1 MIGPG
6 AVQPAPSYGVMDHSL
21 GAKGQ
26 TPPVVRG
33 LPPDG
38 IMASFAAPAPAR
50 LDRATDTVVVLI
62 ATLLLLSTIQ
72 SLGTERG
79 TIASTA
85 AMDPLALF
93 KMAVRLL
100 ALGASV
106 YLWRRSPGSLRAS
119 LSSPTIWFLV
129 FFGLAALTAFVSA
142 NPFVS
147 ASRALSFAI
156 VLIFATSA
164 AASYVRQGR
173 EDAYW
178 NGVCLLLLATTV
190 PFFAMVVWRGRVVES
205 YDTVA
210 RLGGVFQP
218 NQLGAL
224 AGIVGLTAI
233 MRLRR
238 WRLVALSACL
248 LPVAAYV
255 AIFTLSRGSW
265 IAIVAGLLA
274 AWWSVPRLRLWTL
287 PVLGILVTST
297 LLGISTGVVDPD
309 RGVLA
314 AVQRGQSRTELLSG
328 TGRTGLYTYM
338 LERQFPKRPLLGF
351 GFQMLS
357 EEDVG
362 GDPKPLDTAI
372 ARELGWPAEQGHN
385 LFLSTLIGTGL
396 IGLSLFLVAIGTLLW
411 QVAGAARLGDPIA
424 GDHLV
429 LLVVILAH
437 AMVDT
442 TLVTGVDHAFLV
454 VSAVTGLAS
463 ARLTL
468 NQRLAREPI
477 GSRVYAR
484 PPTSPVAGR
493 SIQC

>member
-1 MIGPG
+1 M
-6 AVQPAPSYGVMDHSL
+6 
-21 GAKGQ
+21 
-26 TPPVVRG
+26 
-33 LPPDG
+33 
-38 IMASFAAPAPAR
+38 
-50 LDRATDTVVVLI
+50 
-62 ATLLLLSTIQ
+62 
-72 SLGTERG
+72 
-79 TIASTA
+79 
-85 AMDPLALF
+85 
-93 KMAVRLL
+93 
-100 ALGASV
+100 
-106 YLWRRSPGSLRAS
+106 
-119 LSSPTIWFLV
+119 
-129 FFGLAALTAFVSA
+129 
-142 NPFVS
+142 
-147 ASRALSFAI
+147 
-156 VLIFATSA
+156 
-164 AASYVRQGR
+164 
-173 EDAYW
+173 
-178 NGVCLLLLATTV
+178 
-190 PFFAMVVWRGRVVES
+190 VES

-297 LLGISTGVVDPD
+297 LLGIATGVVESD

-314 AVQRGQSRTELLSG
+314 AVQRGQSRTELMSG

-338 LERQFPKRPLLGF
+338 LERQFPQRPLLGF

-411 QVAGAARLGDPIA
+411 QVTRAARSGDPIA
-424 GDHLV
+424 GDQLV
-429 LLVVILAH
+429 LLVVILVH

-442 TLVTGVDHAFLV
+442 TLVTGVDHAFLI

-463 ARLTL
+463 ARLAL
-468 NQRLAREPI
+468 NQRPAREPL

-484 PPTSPVAGR
+484 LPTSPVAGR
-493 SIQC
+493 SISC